1 MSRDISNSDDVLDSR
16 DVIARIEEL
25 ESELESAHESDVIS
39 RIEVLEEELKTTHEA
54 ELEDAEGV
62 EGVLVEA
69 DFDKWLQ
76 SSDNPDAIELN
87 ELKAVADFD
96 TWLEQADGDAEE
108 LKALK
113 EFAEEAEGCA
123 EDWQHGATLI
133 RESYFEEYC
142 EELCKDI
149 GDLPKDIPSYIVIDW
164 DATAHNL
171 RVDYTE
177 VDYDGVAYLV
187 R

>member
-1 MSRDISNSDDVLDSR
+1 MGREISNSDDVLDSR

-25 ESELESAHESDVIS
+25 ESDLKSVHEFDVLA
-39 RIEVLEEELKTTHEA
+39 RIEVLEEELKTAHEA
-54 ELEDAEGV
+54 ELEDAKDV
-62 EGVLVEA
+62 EDVLVEA
-69 DFDKWLQ
+69 DFNKWLEG
-76 SSDNPDAIELN
+76 SDNPDAIELN

-96 TWLEQADGDAEE
+96 TWLGQTDDGEE

-113 EFAEEAEGCA
+113 EFVEEAEGCA
-123 EDWQHGATLI
+123 EDWRHGATLI

-142 EELCKDI
+142 EELCTDI
-149 GDLPKDIPSYIVIDW
+149 GDLPKEIPSYIVIDW
-164 DATAHNL
+164 AATAQNL

>member
-1 MSRDISNSDDVLDSR
+1 MGREISNSDDVLDSR

-25 ESELESAHESDVIS
+25 ESDLKSVHEFDVLA
-39 RIEVLEEELKTTHEA
+39 RIEVLEEELKTAHEA
-54 ELEDAEGV
+54 DAG
-62 EGVLVEA
+62 LVEA
-69 DFDKWLQ
+69 DFDKWLEG
-76 SSDNPDAIELN
+76 SDNPDAIELN

-96 TWLEQADGDAEE
+96 AWLEQIDGDAEE

-113 EFAEEAEGCA
+113 EFAEEAEGCT
-123 EDWQHGATLI
+123 EDWRHGATLI

-149 GDLPKDIPSYIVIDW
+149 GDLPKEIPHYIVIDW
-164 DATAHNL
+164 AATANNI
-171 RVDYTE
+171 RQDYTE
-177 VDYDGVAYLV
+177 VDYDSVAYLV